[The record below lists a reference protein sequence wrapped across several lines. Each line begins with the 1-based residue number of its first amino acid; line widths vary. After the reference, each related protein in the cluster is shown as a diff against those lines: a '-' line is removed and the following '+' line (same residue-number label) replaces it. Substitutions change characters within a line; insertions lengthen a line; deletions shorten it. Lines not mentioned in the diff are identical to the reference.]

1 MSGVDGDSGSK
12 ESTPISCLDCN
23 KKSCRHYW
31 YLIIKKYWNLATIFI
46 GLMVYLSIG
55 GAIFSALE
63 RPNELQNIED
73 SKLALNRTRIELME
87 FVCNRTNLT
96 GREAMEFTQQVL
108 QFGRILAE
116 ATGNLTLEENPL
128 WDWSS
133 AVFFA
138 VTVLTTIGMPH
149 SIEIKVS
156 LNKLEKYIV
165 IRSILPFARF

>member
-1 MSGVDGDSGSK
+1 MSMEGDGGSGDSTSI
-12 ESTPISCLDCN
+12 TCQDCS

-31 YLIIKKYWNLATIFI
+31 YLVIKKYWNLATIFI

-73 SKLALNRTRIELME
+73 SKLTLNQTRIELME
-87 FVCNRTNLT
+87 FVRSRTNLT
-96 GREAMEFTQQVL
+96 DREAMEFTQQVFE
-108 QFGRILAE
+108 FGRILTE
-116 ATGNLTLEENPL
+116 ATGNITLEENPL

-138 VTVLTTIGMPH
+138 VTVVTTIGMCH
-149 SIEIKVS
+149 TIAE
-156 LNKLEKYIV
+156 LL
-165 IRSILPFARF
+165 